1 MKIIIYTT
9 SYCPFC
15 DAAKN
20 LLKSLNIEFDEVDL
34 TDNLE
39 ERLEISTKYNWR
51 TVPLILINNKLIGG
65 FDELNNL
72 NNNGELESLLSS

>member
-1 MKIIIYTT
+1 MKIVIYTT
-9 SYCPFC
+9 NYCPFC

-72 NNNGELESLLSS
+72 NNKGELESLLSS

>member
-1 MKIIIYTT
+1 VKIIIYTT

>member
-1 MKIIIYTT
+1 MKIVIYTT
-9 SYCPFC
+9 NYCPFC

>member
-1 MKIIIYTT
+1 MKIVIYTT

-20 LLKSLNIEFDEVDL
+20 LLKSLNIEFNEVDL

>member
-39 ERLEISTKYNWR
+39 DRLEISTKYNWR

>member
-1 MKIIIYTT
+1 MKIVIYTT
-9 SYCPFC
+9 TYCPFC

-20 LLKSLNIEFDEVDL
+20 LLKSLDIEFDEVDL

-51 TVPLILINNKLIGG
+51 TVPLILIDNKLIGG

-72 NNNGELESLLSS
+72 NNNGELKSLLSS

>member
-1 MKIIIYTT
+1 MKIVIYTT
-9 SYCPFC
+9 TYCPFC

-72 NNNGELESLLSS
+72 NNKGELESLLSS

>member
-1 MKIIIYTT
+1 VKIVIYTT

-72 NNNGELESLLSS
+72 NNNGELKSLLSS

>member
-1 MKIIIYTT
+1 MKIVIYTT
-9 SYCPFC
+9 TYCPFC

-20 LLKSLNIEFDEVDL
+20 LLKSLDIEFDEVDL

-72 NNNGELESLLSS
+72 NNKGELESLLSS